1 MIPGEVAGEISG
13 GHAAPA
19 AEEGLEPLVAAVDG
33 VEVEIAAAPL
43 AGLVVER
50 FVGEAQGPGPRSGEL
65 GGKKGVRSVTSSASG
80 AMAVFRGGP

>member
-1 MIPGEVAGEISG
+1 MIPGEVAAEAFAGD
-13 GHAAPA
+13 AAPA
-19 AEEGLEPLVAAVDG
+19 AEEGLESLVAAVDG

-65 GGKKGVRSVTSSASG
+65 GGKNGAPSVTK
-80 AMAVFRGGP
+80 

>member
-1 MIPGEVAGEISG
+1 MIPGEVAAEAFAGD
-13 GHAAPA
+13 AAPA
-19 AEEGLEPLVAAVDG
+19 AEEGLESLVAAVDG
-33 VEVEIAAAPL
+33 VEVEIAATAF

-50 FVGEAQGPGPRSGEL
+50 LVGEAQGPGPRSEEL